1 LKIAAIYSRKSKI
14 TGKGESIINQ
24 IELCK
29 HEGIHLG
36 IEKFII
42 YEDEGFSGK
51 NIKRPQFQ
59 KMLIDAKEK
68 KFHILICYRLDRI
81 SRNISDF
88 STLIKELDSLH
99 ISFISVNEQFD
110 TSTPMGRAMM
120 YIASV
125 FAQLERE
132 TIGERVRDNM
142 LELAK
147 SGRWLGGQ
155 TPLGYK
161 SEQLSY
167 LDAEFKEK
175 TMYTLSPIKE
185 ELDVVKIIYDKYL
198 QYKSI
203 SQVFTYIFKKNIK
216 TKNGADFNKKRIQL
230 ILRNPLYVKANEA
243 VMNHLQVIG
252 MNVIGEPNNKH
263 GILTYNK
270 SKGAKI
276 KRDIT
281 EWIAAV
287 STHEGIIDALPWLKV
302 QQILDEN
309 KNKAPRLGTSAVALL
324 TGTLKCSKCGKSMIV
339 KHGHISAETNK
350 KIQYYVCSTK
360 DYSKGV
366 RCNNPNI
373 RVDELDFIVIDNLKN
388 ITVHKNILLDELNKI
403 QSQMNTNNFMQCQM
417 ETLPAQ
423 IKIKQ
428 SQIDILI
435 AQLSMDNEISKY
447 IRPQISKLG
456 SELDQLNSKYE
467 NLKSDSYKCKNHMS
481 NVNKFL
487 NSLNN
492 LSSMLAILDF
502 NNKRLLINNII
513 DSIYWDGTKGTVKI
527 NLISLKH

>member
-1 LKIAAIYSRKSKI
+1 MKIAAIYSRKSKI
-14 TGKGESIINQ
+14 TTKGESLINQ

-29 HEGIHLG
+29 HEGNHLG
-36 IEKFII
+36 IDKFII

-51 NIKRPQFQ
+51 NIQRPQFQ
-59 KMLIDAKEK
+59 KMLSDAKERE
-68 KFHILICYRLDRI
+68 FNVLICYRLDRI

-88 STLIKELDSLH
+88 STLINELDSLH

-155 TPLGYK
+155 TPLGYESK
-161 SEQLSY
+161 KTSY
-167 LDAEFKEK
+167 LDSEFKDK
-175 TMYTLSPIKE
+175 TMHTLYPVKE
-185 ELDVVKIIYDKYL
+185 ELDVVKFIYDKYL

-203 SQVFTYIFKKNIK
+203 SQVFICVFQKNIK

-230 ILRNPLYVKANEA
+230 ILRNPLYVRANEA
-243 VMNHLQVIG
+243 VMKHLEFIG
-252 MNVIGEPNNKH
+252 MNVMGKVDDIH

-270 SKGAKI
+270 SKGTNI
-276 KRDIT
+276 KRDIS

-287 STHEGIIDALPWLKV
+287 SKHEGVIDAPVWLLI

-309 KNKAPRLGTSAVALL
+309 KNKAPRLGTSAAALL

-339 KHGHISAETNK
+339 KHGHISAHSNK

-360 DYSKGV
+360 DYSKGL

-373 RVDELDFIVIDNLKN
+373 RVDELEPIVIDNLKN
-388 ITVHKNILLDELNKI
+388 VTMDKSVLLEELNKI
-403 QSQMNTNNFMQCQM
+403 KSDMTRNNFMQCELDNLPSQM
-417 ETLPAQ
+417 
-423 IKIKQ
+423 KIKQ
-428 SQIDILI
+428 AQIDILI
-435 AQLSMDNEISKY
+435 SQLSLDNEISKY
-447 IRPQISKLG
+447 IRPQILKLG
-456 SELDQLNSKYE
+456 DELEKLKYKFE
-467 NLKSDSYKCKNHMS
+467 NLKATSYKNDKWDA
-481 NVNKFL
+481 NKFL
-487 NSLNN
+487 YSLSNFSS
-492 LSSMLAILDF
+492 LSDELDF
-502 NNKRLLINNII
+502 NSKHLLINSII
-513 DSIYWDGTKGTVKI
+513 HSIYWDGAKGIIKI
-527 NLISLKH
+527 NLRSLK

>member
-1 LKIAAIYSRKSKI
+1 MKIAAIYSRKSKI
-14 TGKGESIINQ
+14 TGKGESIVNQ

-29 HEGIHLG
+29 QEGRHLG
-36 IEKFII
+36 IEEFII

-68 KFHILICYRLDRI
+68 RFDVIICYRLDRI

-88 STLIKELDSLH
+88 STLINQLDCLH

-155 TPLGYK
+155 TPLGYESK
-161 SEQLSY
+161 QLCY
-167 LDAEFKEK
+167 LDSEFNEK
-175 TMYTLSPIKE
+175 TMHTLSPIKE
-185 ELDVVKIIYDKYL
+185 ELQIVKLIYHKYL

-203 SQVFTYIFKKNIK
+203 SQVFVYLFKNNIK

-230 ILRNPLYVKANEA
+230 ILRNPLYVRANEDI
-243 VMNHLQVIG
+243 MKHLNGIG
-252 MNVIGEPNNKH
+252 MNVIGITNNKH

-270 SKGAKI
+270 SKGAKV
-276 KRDIT
+276 KRVIT

-287 STHEGIIDALPWLKV
+287 STHEGVVDASHWLDV

-309 KNKAPRLGTSAVALL
+309 KNKAPRLGTSAAALL
-324 TGTLKCSKCGKSMIV
+324 TGTLKCSNCGKSMIV
-339 KHGHISAETNK
+339 KHGHISAQTNK

-360 DYSKGV
+360 DYSKGI

-373 RVDELDFIVIDNLKN
+373 RVDKLEAIVIENLKSVT
-388 ITVHKNILLDELNKI
+388 IDKDILIRELNKI
-403 QSQMNTNNFMQCQM
+403 RLEMIKDNFTTY
-417 ETLPAQ
+417 EIDDIPKQ

-428 SQIDILI
+428 LQIDTLI
-435 AQLSMDNEISKY
+435 NQLSLDNELSKY
-447 IRPQISKLG
+447 LRPKILNLGNDLEKLYR
-456 SELDQLNSKYE
+456 SNE
-467 NLKSDSYKCKNHMS
+467 NLKATSCNHTNQQS
-481 NVNKFL
+481 NVDKFL
-487 NSLNN
+487 YPLNN
-492 LSSMLAILDF
+492 LSSIIDVLDF
-502 NNKRLLINNII
+502 NNKRLLINNIV
-513 DSIYWDGTKGTVKI
+513 DSICWDGVKCI
-527 NLISLKH
+527 IKVNFKLKH

>member
-1 LKIAAIYSRKSKI
+1 MKIAAIYSRKSKI

-29 HEGIHLG
+29 HEGHHLG
-36 IEKFII
+36 IDKFII

-51 NIKRPQFQ
+51 NIKRPEFQ

-68 KFHILICYRLDRI
+68 KFHIIICYRLDRI

-88 STLIKELDSLH
+88 STLINQLDSLN

-155 TPLGYK
+155 TPLGYESK
-161 SEQLSY
+161 KLTLFDEQ
-167 LDAEFKEK
+167 FKEK
-175 TMYTLSPIKE
+175 TIYSLSPIKK
-185 ELDVVKIIYDKYL
+185 ELDVVKLIYDKYL
-198 QYKSI
+198 QFRSI
-203 SQVFTYIFKKNIK
+203 SKVFTYLFKMNIK

-230 ILRNPLYVKANEA
+230 ILRNPLYVRANET
-243 VMNHLQVIG
+243 VMKYLDNIG
-252 MNVIGEPNNKH
+252 MNVMGKSNDKH

-270 SKGAKI
+270 SKGSRT
-276 KRDIT
+276 KRIIS

-287 STHEGIIDALPWLKV
+287 STHEGVIDGLHWLQV
-302 QQILDEN
+302 QKILDEN
-309 KNKAPRLGTSAVALL
+309 KNKAPRLGTSAAALF
-324 TGTLKCSKCGKSMIV
+324 TGILKCSKCGKSMFV
-339 KHGHISAETNK
+339 KHGHISTETNK

-360 DYSKGV
+360 DYSKGH

-373 RVDELDFIVIDNLKN
+373 RVDELETIVITNLKN
-388 ITVHKNILLDELNKI
+388 ISIDKEILIDELNKI
-403 QSQMNTNNFMQCQM
+403 KCKIQNNNYTQCNLIDLL
-417 ETLPAQ
+417 TQ
-423 IKIKQ
+423 IKVKQ
-428 SQIDILI
+428 NQIDILVS
-435 AQLSMDNEISKY
+435 QLSLDNDISKY

-456 SELDQLNSKYE
+456 IELEQLDLKYE
-467 NLKSDSYKCKNHMS
+467 NLKGSANKSES
-481 NVNKFL
+481 NNPNINKFL
-487 NSLNN
+487 NALNN
-492 LSSMLAILDF
+492 LSSIIDILDF
-502 NNKRLLINNII
+502 NDKRLLINSAV
-513 DSIYWDGTKGTVKI
+513 DSIFWDGFKGKVTI
-527 NLISLKH
+527 NLKH

>member
-1 LKIAAIYSRKSKI
+1 LKTAAIYSRKSKF

-29 HEGIHLG
+29 REGNHLG
-36 IEKFII
+36 IEQFII

-59 KMLIDAKEK
+59 KMLNDAKEK
-68 KFHILICYRLDRI
+68 KFHVLICYRLDRI

-88 STLIKELDSLH
+88 TSLINELDGLH

-155 TPLGYK
+155 TPLGYNSK
-161 SEQLSY
+161 KISY
-167 LDAEFKEK
+167 LDAQFKEK
-175 TMYTLSPIKE
+175 TMYTLSPIKK
-185 ELDVVKIIYDKYL
+185 ELDVVKTIYNKYL
-198 QYKSI
+198 IYKSI
-203 SQVFTYIFKKNIK
+203 NQVFVFIFKNNIK

-230 ILRNPLYVKANEA
+230 ILRNPLYVRANDA
-243 VMNHLQVIG
+243 VMKHLQVSG
-252 MNVIGEPNNKH
+252 MNVTGKANCKN

-270 SKGAKI
+270 SKGARV

-281 EWIAAV
+281 QWIAAV
-287 STHEGIIDALPWLKV
+287 SSHEGIIDASAWLKV
-302 QQILDEN
+302 QRILDIN
-309 KNKAPRLGTSAVALL
+309 KTKAPRLGTSSSALL

-339 KHGHISAETNK
+339 KHGHISALTNN

-360 DYSKGV
+360 DYSKGT

-373 RVDELDFIVIDNLKN
+373 RVDELENEVIDSLKN
-388 ITVHKNILLDELNKI
+388 IHLSKDVLIDELRKI
-403 QSQMNTNNFMQCQM
+403 RSEKSKNNLILS
-417 ETLPAQ
+417 EIESLPAE
-423 IKIKQ
+423 INIKQ
-428 SQIDILI
+428 SQIDVLVN
-435 AQLSMDNEISKY
+435 QLSLDNDISKY
-447 IRPQISKLG
+447 LKSQILKLG
-456 SELDQLNSKYE
+456 YELEKLNIQYE
-467 NLKSDSYKCKNHMS
+467 SIKAISCKKNNS
-481 NVNKFL
+481 NVINFVESIDNFSTIINTL
-487 NSLNN
+487 NF
-492 LSSMLAILDF
+492 D
-502 NNKRLLINNII
+502 NKRLLINTVVK
-513 DSIYWDGTKGTVKI
+513 SIFWDGTKGIVSI
-527 NLISLKH
+527 NIISLK

>member
-1 LKIAAIYSRKSKI
+1 MKIAAIYSRKSKF

-29 HEGIHLG
+29 REGYHLD
-36 IEKFII
+36 IEQFII

-59 KMLIDAKEK
+59 KMLIDAREK
-68 KFHILICYRLDRI
+68 KFHVLICYRLDRI

-88 STLIKELDSLH
+88 TTLINELDSLH

-155 TPLGYK
+155 TPLGYESK
-161 SEQLSY
+161 KLPY
-167 LDAEFKEK
+167 LDAQFKEK
-175 TMYTLSPIKE
+175 TMYTLSPIKK

-203 SQVFTYIFKKNIK
+203 SQVFIFIFKKNIK
-216 TKNGADFNKKRIQL
+216 TKNGVDFNKKRIQL
-230 ILRNPLYVKANEA
+230 ILRNPLYVRANEA
-243 VMNHLQVIG
+243 VMSHLQFIG
-252 MNVIGEPNNKH
+252 MNVMGKVNDKH

-270 SKGAKI
+270 SKGARV

-287 STHEGIIDALPWLKV
+287 STHEGIIDATSWLKV
-302 QQILDEN
+302 QQILDVN
-309 KNKAPRLGTSAVALL
+309 KNKAPRLGTSAAALL

-339 KHGHISAETNK
+339 KHGHISALTNK

-360 DYSKGV
+360 DYSKGE

-373 RVDELDFIVIDNLKN
+373 RVDELENVVIDNLKN
-388 ITVHKNILLDELNKI
+388 IHLSKNILLEELCKI
-403 QSQMNTNNFMQCQM
+403 KSEKSKNNLMLS
-417 ETLPAQ
+417 EIESLPTE
-423 IKIKQ
+423 INIKQ
-428 SQIDILI
+428 SQIDILVN
-435 AQLSMDNEISKY
+435 QLSLSNDISKY
-447 IRPQISKLG
+447 VKPQISKLG
-456 SELDQLNSKYE
+456 DELEKLNIKYD
-467 NLKSDSYKCKNHMS
+467 NIKAISYKNDKS
-481 NVNKFL
+481 NVMKFVD
-487 NSLNN
+487 SLNTF
-492 LSSMLAILDF
+492 SSIINILDF
-502 NNKRLLINNII
+502 NNKRLLINTVVE
-513 DSIYWDGTKGTVKI
+513 SIYWDGDKGIVKI
-527 NLISLKH
+527 NMISLK

>member
-1 LKIAAIYSRKSKI
+1 MKIAAIYSRKSKI

-29 HEGIHLG
+29 HECNHLE

-59 KMLIDAKEK
+59 KMLIDAREK
-68 KFHILICYRLDRI
+68 KFHVLICYRLDRI

-88 STLIKELDSLH
+88 TTLINELDSLH

-155 TPLGYK
+155 TPLGYESRK
-161 SEQLSY
+161 LSY
-167 LDAEFKEK
+167 LDGDFREK
-175 TMYTLSPIKE
+175 SMYTLSPIKK

-203 SQVFTYIFKKNIK
+203 SQVFIFIFKKNIK

-230 ILRNPLYVKANEA
+230 ILRNPLYVRANEA
-243 VMNHLQVIG
+243 VMNHLQLIG
-252 MNVIGEPNNKH
+252 MNVMGKANDKQ
-263 GILTYNK
+263 GIITYNK
-270 SKGAKI
+270 SKGARI

-281 EWIAAV
+281 EWIAAI
-287 STHEGIIDALPWLKV
+287 SKHEGIIDAFNWLKV
-302 QQILDEN
+302 QQILDDN
-309 KNKAPRLGTSAVALL
+309 KNKAPRLGTSAAALL
-324 TGTLKCSKCGKSMIV
+324 TGILKCSKCGKSMIV
-339 KHGHISAETNK
+339 KHGHISATTNK

-360 DYSKGV
+360 DYSKGE
-366 RCNNPNI
+366 RCNNPNV
-373 RVDELDFIVIDNLKN
+373 RVDELEKVVIDNLKN
-388 ITVHKNILLDELNKI
+388 ITISRNILLEELNKI
-403 QSQMNTNNFMQCQM
+403 KCELSKTNLVQS
-417 ETLPAQ
+417 EIESLSSQ
-423 IKIKQ
+423 INIKQ
-428 SQIDILI
+428 DQIDILVN
-435 AQLSMDNEISKY
+435 QLSLDNEISKY
-447 IRPQISKLG
+447 IRPQIYKLG
-456 SELDQLNSKYE
+456 IELEKLSVKYKD
-467 NLKSDSYKCKNHMS
+467 LASTSYKFKN
-481 NVNKFL
+481 NNPIVDKFL
-487 NSLNN
+487 NSSNSF
-492 LSSMLAILDF
+492 SSIMDILDF
-502 NNKRLLINNII
+502 NNKRLLINNIVN
-513 DSIYWDGTKGTVKI
+513 SIYWDGARGIVKI
-527 NLISLKH
+527 KTLN

>member
-1 LKIAAIYSRKSKI
+1 MKIAAIYSRKSKI

-29 HEGIHLG
+29 HEGNHLG
-36 IEKFII
+36 IEEFII

-59 KMLIDAKEK
+59 KMLCDAKNK
-68 KFHILICYRLDRI
+68 KFNVLICYRLDRI

-88 STLIKELDSLH
+88 STLITELDILH
-99 ISFISVNEQFD
+99 ISFISVNEQFN

-132 TIGERVRDNM
+132 TTGERVRDNM
-142 LELAK
+142 LEMSK

-155 TPLGYK
+155 TPLGYESK
-161 SEQLSY
+161 PLCY
-167 LDAEFKEK
+167 LDPQFKEK

-185 ELDVVKIIYDKYL
+185 ELDVVKLIYDKYM

-203 SQVFTYIFKKNIK
+203 NQVFIYVFQKNIK

-230 ILRNPLYVKANEA
+230 ILRNPLYVRANET
-243 VMNHLQVIG
+243 VMKHLKSLG
-252 MNVIGEPNNKH
+252 MNVMGKFDDKH

-270 SKGAKI
+270 SKGTKI

-281 EWIAAV
+281 EWVAAV
-287 STHEGIIDALPWLKV
+287 SSHEGIIDAPLWLKI

-309 KNKAPRLGTSAVALL
+309 KNKAPRLGTSASALF
-324 TGTLKCSKCGKSMIV
+324 TGTLKCFKCGKSMIV
-339 KHGHISAETNK
+339 KHGHISAQTNK

-360 DYSKGV
+360 DYSRGL

-373 RVDELDFIVIDNLKN
+373 RVDELDSIVIDTLKD
-388 ITVHKNILLDELNKI
+388 ITIDKTVLLQELNKI
-403 QSQMNTNNFMQCQM
+403 KSDMAKNNFMLV
-417 ETLPAQ
+417 EKDNLLDQ

-428 SQIDILI
+428 EQIDILVC
-435 AQLSMDNEISKY
+435 QLSMDNEISKY
-447 IRPQISKLG
+447 IRPQILKLG
-456 SELDQLNSKYE
+456 SELQQLKDKYE
-467 NLKSDSYKCKNHMS
+467 DLKAATCYKYNKWDA
-481 NVNKFL
+481 NKFL
-487 NSLNN
+487 YSLSNFSA
-492 LSSMLAILDF
+492 LVDVLDF

-513 DSIYWDGTKGTVKI
+513 DSIYWDGAKGILKI
-527 NLISLKH
+527 NPITTKS

>member
-1 LKIAAIYSRKSKI
+1 MKIAAIYSRKSKI
-14 TGKGESIINQ
+14 TGIGESIINQ

-29 HEGIHLG
+29 HEGKHLG
-36 IEKFII
+36 IEEFII

-59 KMLIDAKEK
+59 KMLNDAKEK
-68 KFHILICYRLDRI
+68 KFHVLICYRLDRI

-88 STLIKELDSLH
+88 STLINKLDSLH

-147 SGRWLGGQ
+147 GGRWLGGQ
-155 TPLGYK
+155 TPLGYESK
-161 SEQLSY
+161 KLSY
-167 LDAEFKEK
+167 LDAQFKEK

-185 ELDVVKIIYDKYL
+185 ELKVVKFIYDKYL
-198 QYKSI
+198 EYKSI
-203 SQVFTYIFKKNIK
+203 NQVFIYIFKKNIK

-230 ILRNPLYVKANEA
+230 ILRNPLYVRANDA
-243 VMNHLQVIG
+243 VMKHLEIMG
-252 MNVIGEPNNKH
+252 MNVMGSTNDKY

-270 SKGAKI
+270 SKGARI
-276 KRDIT
+276 KRNIT

-287 STHEGIIDALPWLKV
+287 STHEGIIDASIWLKV

-309 KNKAPRLGTSAVALL
+309 KDKAPRLGTSAAALL

-339 KHGHISAETNK
+339 KHGHLSAETNK

-373 RVDELDFIVIDNLKN
+373 RVDELETIVIDNLKN
-388 ITVHKNILLDELNKI
+388 ITVSENILIEELNKAKTEMIKNDYI
-403 QSQMNTNNFMQCQM
+403 QSEFGNLQ
-417 ETLPAQ
+417 EQ
-423 IKIKQ
+423 IKKKQ
-428 SQIDILI
+428 VQIDILI
-435 AQLSMDNEISKY
+435 NQLSFGNEISKY

-456 SELDQLNSKYE
+456 NELDKLNTKYE
-467 NLKSDSYKCKNHMS
+467 NFKITSYESKDNIL
-481 NVNKFL
+481 NINKFL
-487 NSLNN
+487 YSLNSL
-492 LSSMLAILDF
+492 SSIVNVLDF

-513 DSIYWDGTKGTVKI
+513 DSIYWDGAKGELKI
-527 NLISLKH
+527 NLKTLK

>member
-1 LKIAAIYSRKSKI
+1 MKTAAIYSRKSKF

-29 HEGIHLG
+29 REGNHLN
-36 IEKFII
+36 IEQFII

-59 KMLIDAKEK
+59 KMLNDAKEK
-68 KFHILICYRLDRI
+68 KFHVLICYRLDRI

-88 STLIKELDSLH
+88 TSLINELDSLH

-155 TPLGYK
+155 TPLGYESK
-161 SEQLSY
+161 KISY
-167 LDAEFKEK
+167 LDAQFKEK
-175 TMYTLSPIKE
+175 TMYTLSPIKK
-185 ELDVVKIIYDKYL
+185 ELEVVKIIYDKYL
-198 QYKSI
+198 LYKSI
-203 SQVFTYIFKKNIK
+203 NQVFIFIFKKNIK
-216 TKNGADFNKKRIQL
+216 TKNGVDFNKKRIQL
-230 ILRNPLYVKANEA
+230 ILRNPLYVRANQA
-243 VMNHLQVIG
+243 VMNHLQFIG
-252 MNVIGEPNNKH
+252 MNVTGKANCKN

-270 SKGAKI
+270 SQGARI

-281 EWIAAV
+281 QWIAAV
-287 STHEGIIDALPWLKV
+287 STHDGIIDASAWLKV
-302 QQILDEN
+302 QQILDIN
-309 KNKAPRLGTSAVALL
+309 KTKAPRLGTSAAALL

-339 KHGHISAETNK
+339 KHGHISALTNK

-373 RVDELDFIVIDNLKN
+373 RVDELENVVIDSLKN
-388 ITVHKNILLDELNKI
+388 IHLSKNILIEELGKI
-403 QSQMNTNNFMQCQM
+403 KSERSKNNSILSDIDS
-417 ETLPAQ
+417 LPEE
-423 IKIKQ
+423 INIKQ
-428 SQIDILI
+428 SQINILVN
-435 AQLSMDNEISKY
+435 QLSLDNDISKY
-447 IRPQISKLG
+447 LKAQILELGNELEKLNVKFEKIKAISCKSINSNLIKIVG
-456 SELDQLNSKYE
+456 SLD
-467 NLKSDSYKCKNHMS
+467 D
-481 NVNKFL
+481 F
-487 NSLNN
+487 
-492 LSSMLAILDF
+492 SSIINILDF
-502 NNKRLLINNII
+502 DNKRLLINAVVK
-513 DSIYWDGTKGTVKI
+513 SIFWDGTKGNVSI
-527 NLISLKH
+527 NIISLK